1 MAGREEIPVEE
12 LEKEIAAFLA
22 SKATQAGQASDRPG
36 CNLAHGNACVLATCY
51 DNQPRATPLDFFYE
65 GDLEIWI
72 IAEPGGK
79 LSNIQR
85 NDRVSLAIFDKVD
98 HSVDQM
104 SIQLWGRAEI
114 FKHREHPDLVES
126 KVRVFGLDMAIQGM
140 MQKLVANQ
148 MLPKEA
154 VDETIKKLRKK
165 TTLLKITPDKI
176 AVLQTKAE
184 GMAVRKYWENGRAYQ
199 KQANF

>member
-1 MAGREEIPVEE
+1 MAGKEEIPVAG
-12 LEKEIAAFLA
+12 LEKEIGAFLA
-22 SKATQAGQASDRPG
+22 GKATQAGQASDRPG

-65 GDLEIWI
+65 SGLEIWI

-98 HSVDQM
+98 HTVDQM

-114 FKHREHPDLVES
+114 FKYGEHPDLVES
-126 KVRVFGLDMAIQGM
+126 KVRAFGLDVATQGM

-148 MLPKEA
+148 RLPKEA
-154 VDETIKKLRKK
+154 VDETVKKLRKK

-184 GMAVRKYWENGRAYQ
+184 GMAVRKYWEDGKAYQ